1 MAITSKFL
9 KRQAMMT
16 NPFLRYALSPL
27 SVLLFIILTEVLY
40 RYGYNVSLGLP
51 LMALSLCLFWS
62 GLKANIVSA
71 ILITAYGLSN
81 PIWDTSRLII
91 LILTVWPVAIGG
103 GLMKIRLIET
113 VQEEEYQ
120 RLRAE
125 DNQDKADAYDTLNG
139 NIQTLRK
146 LARRLTDLCNAW
158 NVLNDKAK
166 LDIVEEAQGTI
177 VNLAQKVVGWHE
189 IAKEKQ
195 ELLKDDD

>member
-1 MAITSKFL
+1 
-9 KRQAMMT
+9 MT